1 MFHILMFFHSYR
13 FLHVRSAWGDKKIS
27 FRISNLFRLGFS
39 FSHILFC
46 WTWQNISNW
55 SLFEHIFTCA
65 FDLQPV
71 IWSENIRLFDKYN
84 MCKTE
89 MKPNRCNVFS
99 MQEKSASK
107 ILVSAIRHIWWK
119 FLFNTWVGVF
129 VELRN
134 VIIKDVTSSFWLS
147 YVHYR
152 STAIWFLLFNDKP
165 KYVIKW
171 AKEIFSYELK
181 HFFHLMMIRKRIII
195 FIYFDLI

>member
-1 MFHILMFFHSYR
+1 MRKSHLE
-13 FLHVRSAWGDKKIS
+13 SAFW
-27 FRISNLFRLGFS
+27 FRLGFS

-107 ILVSAIRHIWWK
+107 IFVSAIRHIWWK

-134 VIIKDVTSSFWLS
+134 VIIKDVTSSFRLS
-147 YVHYR
+147 YVHYC
-152 STAIWFLLFNDKP
+152 SIIIWFFLF
-165 KYVIKW
+165 YVIIKW
-171 AKEIFSYELK
+171 TNEISSYELK
-181 HFFHLMMIRKRIII
+181 HLFQLMLIRKRIAI
-195 FIYFDLI
+195 FMYCNLISTCIFTIQYKLYLIK